1 MRHLKKRLLITITLL
16 AALLLLCST
25 AAAAEGD
32 SGITWSPEPVIAG
45 GDTLRTYEFYP
56 PESMEFKTHYDI
68 PPVYDTDG
76 TMISDWI
83 PEGGTE
89 FFTWTREQLRAMPE
103 EAKVSYKWE
112 YRYESEVATTGFP
125 GTFNEDPGKCY
136 FIQPGTYTIYLTV
149 TYRSYYM
156 PHGHAPGY
164 EEWRDARCE
173 LTLENL
179 TVLPGQPM
187 LFGIWQQTY
196 GQEKV
201 LHTMNEFVIQAGAL
215 SVPAVRDY
223 TWGNVHW
230 TREEGAFVCAYNTI
244 AGEGVYDDPD
254 IRDALT
260 VVTVYAEDGD
270 TKVTLGTKEFPA
282 SSLNYINGT
291 EVVSHIDYIL
301 NTVPFAP
308 ASLAS
313 VKPGVYKLMADTA
326 PNIVNDASTSEIG
339 SLTVEGITSV
349 TPDPVTAQKGVA
361 DTKQLTAQVET
372 IGDNVDTTVKWSLSG
387 SKTQGTKVDET
398 TGLLTIAPDETADSF
413 TVTATSVSDN
423 GGQGQVSGSATVT
436 LQSIT
441 GVTVSPADASV
452 EIGETLPFTAAVT
465 AVNGAPETVH
475 WTVTGGLDSEID
487 QDGLLSVGP
496 DEKEGTT
503 LHVTA
508 VSDYDN
514 SKQDTVTVTVVDANE
529 NRFMPENPERGK
541 IDPSKDLVI
550 KFPGNPKDVTGA
562 FMNKTAFTLK
572 GIGTDTIEGYT
583 ADGIHAFTG
592 ASGSVIVTLYREYLN
607 TLPDGDYTFTLE
619 FAEGSG
625 TAAFTIK
632 REKSPLT
639 PGETASSSGTG
650 GKTSSP
656 GTGSKASS
664 PKAGGKASSPGT
676 GDEAEVWL
684 WTLLAAASLLGI
696 IIYCKKRDVKSL
708 N

>member
-1 MRHLKKRLLITITLL
+1 MRHLRKRLLITITSL
-16 AALLLLCST
+16 AALLILCST
-25 AAAAEGD
+25 VAAAEGD

-45 GDTLRTYEFYP
+45 GDTLRTYTFYP
-56 PESMEFKTHYDI
+56 PESMEFEARYDI
-68 PPVYDTDG
+68 PVYDDDNKE
-76 TMISDWI
+76 IVDWE
-83 PEGGTE
+83 PQGGTAH
-89 FFTWTREQLRAMPE
+89 FTWTPEQLRAMPE
-103 EAKVSYKWE
+103 EAQVSYQWE
-112 YRYESEVATTGFP
+112 YRYESEVSKSGFAEGKLESGENYFLRP
-125 GTFNEDPGKCY
+125 GTF
-136 FIQPGTYTIYLTV
+136 TIYLTV
-149 TYRSYYM
+149 SYCWYDM
-156 PHGHAPGY
+156 PYGHAPDSY
-164 EEWRDARCE
+164 PYQYAFCE
-173 LTLENL
+173 LTLEDL

-187 LFGIWQQTY
+187 LFGIWEQTN
-196 GQEKV
+196 GPQTE
-201 LHTMNEFVIQAGAL
+201 LHTMNEFVIQAGAS

-223 TWGNVHW
+223 TLGDKHW
-230 TREEGAFVCAYNTI
+230 TREEGAFVCAYKTI

-254 IRDALT
+254 IRYALT
-260 VVTVYAEDGD
+260 AVTVYAEDGD

-282 SSLNYINGT
+282 ASLNNLHGT
-291 EVVSHIDYIL
+291 PNALAPHTDFTL
-301 NTVPFAP
+301 NTVPFDP

-313 VKPGVYKLMADTA
+313 VKPGIYKLMADTA

-387 SKTQGTKVDET
+387 SKAQGTKVDET

-413 TVTATSVSDN
+413 TVTAASVSDN
-423 GGQGQVSGSATVT
+423 GGQGQVSGSAEVT

-441 GVTVSPADASV
+441 SVTVSPADASV
-452 EIGETLPFTAAVT
+452 EIGETLPFTATVT

-475 WTVTGGLDSEID
+475 WTVTGGLDSKID

-496 DEKEGTT
+496 DEKTGTT

-514 SKQDTVTVTVVDANE
+514 SKQDTVTVTVVAANE

-550 KFPGNPKDVTGA
+550 KFPGSPKDVTGA

-639 PGETASSSGTG
+639 PGETTSAS
-650 GKTSSP
+650 

>member
-1 MRHLKKRLLITITLL
+1 MRHVKKRLLITITALT
-16 AALLLLCST
+16 ALLLLCST
-25 AAAAEGD
+25 AAAAEGN

-56 PESMEFKTHYDI
+56 PESMDFKTHYDI
-68 PPVYDTDG
+68 PVYDDDG
-76 TMISDWI
+76 ETILYWI
-83 PEGGTE
+83 PQGGTE
-89 FFTWTREQLRAMPE
+89 EFTYTREQLRAMPE
-103 EAKVSYKWE
+103 KARVSYDWK
-112 YRYESEVATTGFP
+112 YRYESELTTGGFS
-125 GTFNEDPGKCY
+125 GTTGDFGDTGKCY
-136 FIQPGTYTIYLTV
+136 FVRPGTYTIYLTV
-149 TYRSYYM
+149 TYRWYDM
-156 PHGHAPGY
+156 PYGY
-164 EEWRDARCE
+164 DPDRLEWNEARCE
-173 LTLENL
+173 LTLEDF

-187 LFGIWQQTY
+187 LFGTWQQTY
-196 GQEKV
+196 GQETA

-230 TREEGAFVCAYNTI
+230 TREEGAFVCAYKTV
-244 AGEGVYDDPD
+244 AGEGVDDP
-254 IRDALT
+254 IIGNPLT
-260 VVTVYAEDGD
+260 VVTVYAEGGS

-301 NTVPFAP
+301 NTVPFDP

-313 VKPGVYKLMADTA
+313 VKPGIYKLMADTA

-349 TPDPVTAQKGVA
+349 TPDPVTAKKGVA
-361 DTKQLTAQVET
+361 DTKQLTAHVET

-387 SKTQGTKVDET
+387 SKAQGDET

-413 TVTATSVSDN
+413 TVTAASVSDN

-441 GVTVSPADASV
+441 GVTVSPAGASV
-452 EIGETLPFTAAVT
+452 GIGETLPFTAAVT

-475 WTVTGGLDSEID
+475 WTVTGGLDSKID
-487 QDGLLSVGP
+487 QNGLLSVGP
-496 DEKEGTT
+496 DEKDGTT

-529 NRFMPENPERGK
+529 NRFMPENPEKGN

-550 KFPGNPKDVTGA
+550 KFPGRPKDVTGA
-562 FMNKTAFTLK
+562 SMNKTAFTLK

-583 ADGIHAFTG
+583 EDGIHAFTG
-592 ASGSVIVTLYREYLN
+592 ISGSVIVTLYSEYLN
-607 TLPDGDYTFTLE
+607 TLPDGHYAFTLE
-619 FAEGSG
+619 FGEGSG

-632 REKSPLT
+632 REESPLT
-639 PGETASSSGTG
+639 PGETTSASGTG
-650 GKTSSP
+650 GKTSS
-656 GTGSKASS
+656 S
-664 PKAGGKASSPGT
+664 PRT

-684 WTLLAAASLLGI
+684 WILLAAATLLGI
-696 IIYCKKRDVKSL
+696 IVYCKKRGTKSH